1 MSAIEQT
8 NRVDSESGSQFSVLS
23 SQLAETRSENR
34 EPRTENNQP
43 NREWLWIGL
52 TVAALALAIPAL
64 GALFGAE
71 FTYTLRVVALGG
83 AVLGL
88 VSGALGSFAVL
99 RQQSLMGDALSHAA
113 LPGIAIAFLISG
125 RELSALLIGAGVA
138 SWLGILLIRAIT
150 TTTRIKQDAAMGMV
164 LAAFFA
170 LGLAL
175 LAYIQ
180 GRPDASQAGLK
191 SFIFGQAAAMV
202 EADVQ
207 LIALVG
213 VVALGVVALFWKE
226 FKLLTF
232 DTEFARTLGLPTRGF
247 DLALSTLTVIA
258 IVLGLQLAGVILM
271 VGLLIAP
278 AVAARQWTQRLGQM
292 VVLAGV
298 LGAFAGSA
306 GAVLSGISVGLPTGP
321 LIIVVASALAFG
333 SLAFAPG
340 RGIVWT
346 WLTERRDKRAFAAQH
361 VLDDLARHAQS
372 HNNPY
377 QPTDELML
385 VKLRGET
392 ARGGL
397 RDLER
402 DGLAEREGA
411 AWRLTAYAVEKMGE
425 ERAYSEKKRGRG
437 EEGEKEEKLTHGG
450 MERHGEKVEVVS

>member
-1 MSAIEQT
+1 MTSINKSTEY
-8 NRVDSESGSQFSVLS
+8 RVLS
-23 SQLAETRSENR
+23 TENLQPDGTSLQR
-34 EPRTENNQP
+34 DLNSEPRTQNSGLR
-43 NREWLWIGL
+43 REWLYIAL
-52 TVAALALAIPAL
+52 TAVALALAIPAL
-64 GALFGAE
+64 GALFGAN

-83 AVLGL
+83 GVLGL

-125 RELSALLIGAGVA
+125 RELSALLIGAALA

-170 LGLAL
+170 FGLAL

-202 EADVQ
+202 ESDVQ

-213 VVALGVVALFWKE
+213 IVALGIVALFWKE

-232 DTEFARTLGLPTRGF
+232 DTEFARTLGLPTRAF

-292 VVLAGV
+292 VVLSGI

-306 GAVLSGISVGLPTGP
+306 GAVISGISVGLPTGP
-321 LIIVVASALAFG
+321 LIIVVAAVLAFL

-346 WLTERRDKRAFAAQH
+346 WLTERRDRRAFAAQH
-361 VLDDLARHAQS
+361 VLDDLARHAKS
-372 HNNPY
+372 HSTPY
-377 QPTDELML
+377 QLTDEVML
-385 VKLRGET
+385 VKLRGES

-397 RDLER
+397 RDLEHE
-402 DGLAEREGA
+402 GLAERVGA
-411 AWRLTAYAVEKMGE
+411 AWRLTPLAVEKIGE
-425 ERAYSEKKRGRG
+425 
-437 EEGEKEEKLTHGG
+437 LTFKATVPSQHDSVQ
-450 MERHGEKVEVVS
+450 EALS